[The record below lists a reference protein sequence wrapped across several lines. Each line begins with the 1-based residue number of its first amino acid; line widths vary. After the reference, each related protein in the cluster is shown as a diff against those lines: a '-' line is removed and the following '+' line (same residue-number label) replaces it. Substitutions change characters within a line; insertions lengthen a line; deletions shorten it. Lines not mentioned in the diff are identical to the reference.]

1 MSHDVMLT
9 VATNV
14 RRLMAHRGW
23 SQPTLSQRAGVGQ
36 TTLSSLLRYGDG
48 SDKVATLSTVAAVAK
63 AFGVEPW
70 MLQVHDMPIEV
81 MLDKRVERV
90 IDSYIEAGQEGRDSI
105 CRVAESE
112 ARYQAFRSGQQK
124 AG

>member
-1 MSHDVMLT
+1 MRT

-14 RRLMAHRGW
+14 RRLMDYRSLA
-23 SQPTLSQRAGVGQ
+23 QPQLAQKAGIGQ
-36 TTLSSLLRYGDG
+36 TTLSSLLRYGEG
-48 SDKVATLSTVAAVAK
+48 TDKVATLGTVAALAR
-63 AFGVEPW
+63 ALGVEPW
-70 MLQVHDMPIEV
+70 MLQIPDMPIDV

-90 IDSYIEAGQEGRDSI
+90 IDGYIEAGQEGRANI

-112 ARYQAFRSGQQK
+112 ARYSTFGGGQQK